1 VVLWSFVM
9 RRALA
14 IALVGCSFNPPSG
27 NGGRDATPIDA
38 RPDSPPP
45 IDAAP
50 DAPPDVLPVPDV
62 DGDGIPNTTD
72 NCLVVPNP
80 DQRNFDGDPK
90 GDACDLCPHLASDLD
105 PDVDGDQ
112 VGDACDP
119 RPSDNGDTRV
129 LWEDFQD
136 ADALDNWT
144 LTDGAWALSNGRL
157 VQTDT
162 APVAAIA
169 SPPLTVPRAY
179 VATRFR
185 VGTLGSASGD
195 KEPGYGVS
203 GGYGG
208 GQYYACIVVD
218 SGIPNYLV
226 AGSAWSGH
234 SPSFQAN
241 LWFGP
246 FGAGDAIELVHSS
259 AITNNC
265 FARAG
270 NTTQNAS
277 DAIGPTGGSVIL
289 YTQRAAGEFDYMFV
303 VSIP

>member
-1 VVLWSFVM
+1 M
-9 RRALA
+9 RLLVA
-14 IALVGCSFNPPSG
+14 IALVGCSFNPPS
-27 NGGRDATPIDA
+27 NPGGSDASPVDA

-45 IDAAP
+45 MIDAAP
-50 DAPPDVLPVPDV
+50 DAPPDGPPNTDG
-62 DGDGIPNTTD
+62 DGDGIPNDTD
-72 NCLVVPNP
+72 NCPTVSNA

-90 GDACDLCPHLASDLD
+90 GDACDFCPHLASDTD
-105 PDVDGDQ
+105 PDTDTDTI
-112 VGDACDP
+112 GDACDP
-119 RPSDNGDTRV
+119 RPAVGGDVRV

-144 LTDGAWALSNGRL
+144 LTEGAWALSNGRL
-157 VQTDT
+157 VQTET
-162 APVAAIA
+162 APIAATA
-169 SPPLTVPRAY
+169 APPLNVARAY

-203 GGYGG
+203 GGYNN
-208 GQYYACIVVD
+208 GQYYACLVVD
-218 SGIPNYLV
+218 SGFANYLV

-234 SPSFQAN
+234 APSYQAS
-241 LWFGP
+241 LWLGA
-246 FGAGDAIELVHSS
+246 FGAGSAVELVHSS
-259 AITNNC
+259 AVTNGC
-265 FARAG
+265 QARSG
-270 NTTQNAS
+270 IVTQNAS